1 MNALLDVHRRLLGTR
16 KSGPG
21 SWKLCATACNAYAV
35 MVVCQIRCSLQAY
48 QTYKLGG
55 KVSELLY
62 SPATYGVDFGSKALL
77 KPRARQAPLMAVV
90 KNTLWLMGGII
101 EVSLCYPYLHR

>member
-1 MNALLDVHRRLLGTR
+1 MA
-16 KSGPG
+16 
-21 SWKLCATACNAYAV
+21 
-35 MVVCQIRCSLQAY
+35 VCQVRCSLQAY

-62 SPATYGVDFGSKALL
+62 SPATYGVDFSSKALL

-90 KNTLWLMGGII
+90 KNTLWLMGGIV
-101 EVSLCYPYLHR
+101 EVSRC